1 MRFPAI
7 LAATALVSSTILS
20 TPAYAV
26 DISPDATVEPD
37 QVMFQGY
44 CDDHYVTDDLHYV
57 EAIAGSIVAGTATE
71 VPNSRQDLEETR
83 VGDPSSTITYSGLL
97 GVGGPLVRIGGSPNL
112 FATGTYSTKNYSG
125 SFVDQTAL
133 FSHRDAYNFDCRYW
147 TDTVTTTTDPGGSDP
162 NNPGV
167 GNCVGDPNKKDAI
180 DGVGPGQ
187 GAANANPH
195 SACASGGLIYHHD
208 WNYVDYPY
216 TFYFTPE
223 AESQTFLHVSEPNVP
238 VSEMNGP
245 YTPGDWYGAACIS
258 PSNTQTGK
266 KGNPGTWRTVNN
278 YQPSAN
284 CTSMT
289 QAVFY
294 TRPTVFGHEFSD
306 PIPSNSLP

>member
-1 MRFPAI
+1 MRYPAI

-57 EAIAGSIVAGTATE
+57 EAIAGSVVAGTATE

-180 DGVGPGQ
+180 DGVGPGR
-187 GAANANPH
+187 ARR
-195 SACASGGLIYHHD
+195 
-208 WNYVDYPY
+208 
-216 TFYFTPE
+216 
-223 AESQTFLHVSEPNVP
+223 
-238 VSEMNGP
+238 
-245 YTPGDWYGAACIS
+245 
-258 PSNTQTGK
+258 TQTRTA
-266 KGNPGTWRTVNN
+266 PALRAVSSTTMTGTMWITPT
-278 YQPSAN
+278 PS
-284 CTSMT
+284 TS
-289 QAVFY
+289 
-294 TRPTVFGHEFSD
+294 RPR
-306 PIPSNSLP
+306 PKAKPSFTSASLTCRFRK